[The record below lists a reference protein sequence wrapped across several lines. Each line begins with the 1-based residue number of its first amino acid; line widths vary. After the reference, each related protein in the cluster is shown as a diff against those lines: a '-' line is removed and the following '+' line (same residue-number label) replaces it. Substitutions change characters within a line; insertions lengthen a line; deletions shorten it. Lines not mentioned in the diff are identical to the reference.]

1 MSFQVVIPTHRR
13 LPLLER
19 TLLSLASG
27 RIPGDLERV
36 MVLENGCEEGAADL
50 CRRLASRLPLE
61 YHHRADAGKGR
72 SLQWAIERLQRG
84 FVVFLDDDVRVSGEL
99 LEEHASAARRFG
111 RGHFFGGPLEID
123 YEQDAEP
130 EEWLKPH
137 LPPSATGWRPPSS
150 PPSSDNLAL
159 FRGANLG
166 VFAEDVIAVSGL
178 MMEIGPGALM
188 PGTEGNPTGLEDEL
202 QRRMLR
208 AGMVPVYLERAV
220 AWHWVPRERCS
231 ERWALHRI
239 YRNTVSSVLRSQRSD
254 SRPESRW
261 LGVPPVEWERYARA
275 VLRFVLTTPLPDRS
289 RRFYARLKLS
299 KQRGVI
305 HGYRIAGRR
314 PAAAAPNGTQGVGS
328 PLAGVEAPHASNG
341 HGGETPLHDAVRGR
355 RYAEAAR
362 LLAHGADWKVRNG
375 EGKKPLEIGFTD
387 LDTLHRVRQEYQRL
401 PLVAE
406 GQSAASDERVRSLVQ
421 ALARDGVLR
430 LEGYIEPERLRR
442 LQRDFNRFVRR
453 LQTARLFGLKRFR
466 HYDEREHWRREHR
479 AYVTNDAIRH
489 SAALLELCCD
499 PFLLALAHGH
509 LRKPAH
515 VKRTVAMRY
524 LPSDPIASQQFSW
537 HHDMEDRQL
546 KVMIL
551 LSDVGEDD
559 QPMAYVR
566 GSHDVFHP
574 YSRFLTN
581 QLEFDYVRTYLPEIE
596 IVKLTG
602 RAGDAFLFDSNG
614 MHRGNRS
621 RGRVRD
627 AFFVEFTADRNM
639 TNVWGS
645 EVRRSRLEPALLHA
659 DHPLGPLLSVT
670 PKWKRVE
677 PQQRRRPSWAES
689 LEYPESWTGR
699 VS

>member
-1 MSFQVVIPTHRR
+1 MSFHVVIPTHRR

-19 TLLSLASG
+19 TLLSVAAG
-27 RIPGDLERV
+27 RIPGNLEGV
-36 MVLENGCEEGAADL
+36 IVLENGCDEGAADL

-61 YHHRADAGKGR
+61 YHHRPEAGKGR

-84 FVVFLDDDVRVSGEL
+84 FVVLLDDDVRVSDGL
-99 LEEHASAARRFG
+99 LEEYASAAARFG

-123 YEQDAEP
+123 YEEDGEP
-130 EEWLKPH
+130 EEWLRVH

-150 PPSSDNLAL
+150 APTPSSENLAF

-166 VFAEDVIAVSGL
+166 VFAEDLLSVSGF
-178 MMEIGPGALM
+178 MTGIGPGALV

-202 QRRMLR
+202 QRRLLR
-208 AGMVPVYLERAV
+208 AGMRPVYLERAV

-239 YRNTVSSVLRSQRSD
+239 YRNTISSVLRGQRTE
-254 SRPESRW
+254 SRDARW

-275 VLRFVLTTPLPDRS
+275 VVRATLTAPLPDRR

-299 KQRGVI
+299 KQRGLI
-305 HGYRIAGRR
+305 HGYRIAAHR
-314 PAAAAPNGTQGVGS
+314 AAAAPNGAHGGGRS
-328 PLAGVEAPHASNG
+328 FPRADGLRACDGR
-341 HGGETPLHDAVRGR
+341 GGETPLHAAVRAR
-355 RYAEAAR
+355 RYAEAAT
-362 LLAHGADWKVRNG
+362 LLAHGADWKVPND

-387 LDTLHRVRQEYQRL
+387 LDTLHRIRQEYQRL
-401 PLVAE
+401 PLAADA
-406 GQSAASDERVRSLVQ
+406 QTAASDERVRSAVQ

-430 LEGYIEPERLRR
+430 LEGYIDPERLRR
-442 LQRDFNRFVRR
+442 LQRDFNRFVRGLR
-453 LQTARLFGLKRFR
+453 TARLFGLKRFH
-466 HYDEREHWRREHR
+466 HYDEREHWRSEHR

-499 PFLLALAHGH
+499 PFLLALANGH

-515 VKRTVAMRY
+515 IKRTVAMRY
-524 LPSDPIASQQFSW
+524 LPSAPLASQQFGW

-551 LSDVGEDD
+551 LTDVGEDD
-559 QPMAYVR
+559 QPMTYVR
-566 GSHDVFHP
+566 GSHDTFHP

-596 IVKLTG
+596 VVKLTG

-621 RGRVRD
+621 RGRIRD
-627 AFFVEFTADRNM
+627 AFFVELTADRNM

-645 EVRRSRLEPALLHA
+645 EIRRRRLEPAFLHA
-659 DHPLGPLLSVT
+659 HHPLGPLLSVT
-670 PKWKRVE
+670 PKWRRLE
-677 PQQRRRPSWAES
+677 PQQRKRPSWAES
-689 LEYPESWTGR
+689 LENPESWTGR
-699 VS
+699 VA